1 MAVRTAE
8 SGLLDLISRARLH
21 DLEQPR
27 RFGAPTFPA
36 HAPGYQYVL
45 HRRHEHG
52 LDDVRTSASGLAIM
66 ADHSGTHIDALCHQ
80 AERLRLFDGHAV
92 DAEIQTPTGFK
103 VMGADSL
110 PPIFARGVLLDVAA
124 REGERTRPGHPI
136 GAAQLRDVATAQ
148 GIAVES
154 GDVVLVRTGNGP
166 FWNDAPEY
174 ARAGGVARDGSQWLA
189 DAGVLAVGADN
200 LAWDDT
206 TLTDPELGTLPG
218 HLILLVRNG
227 IYIIENLNLEEL
239 SQGQVYEFAF
249 ACLPLKMEGAT
260 GSPVRPVAIA
270 AQAGAAQGRSEN
282 TTDEEEDSR

>member
-1 MAVRTAE
+1 MAVRAAE
-8 SGLLDLISRARLH
+8 PELLDLISRSRLH

-80 AERLRLFDGHAV
+80 AERLHLFEGQAV
-92 DAEIQTPTGFK
+92 NAETQTPTGFK
-103 VMGADSL
+103 VMGAESL
-110 PPIFARGVLLDVAA
+110 PPILARGVLLDVAGL
-124 REGERTRPGHPI
+124 EGERTRPGHPI
-136 GAAQLRDVATAQ
+136 SAAQLRDAAATN
-148 GIAVES
+148 GVTIES
-154 GDVVLVRTGNGP
+154 GDVVLVRTGNGA
-166 FWNDAPEY
+166 FWNDASEY
-174 ARAGGVARDGSQWLA
+174 ERGGGVARDGSQWLA

-206 TLTDPELGTLPG
+206 TLADPELGTLPG

-239 SQGQVYEFAF
+239 SRSQVYEFAF

-260 GSPVRPVAIA
+260 GSPVRPLAIVAH
-270 AQAGAAQGRSEN
+270 AGAATRRSEN
-282 TTDEEEDSR
+282 TTDGEDSR